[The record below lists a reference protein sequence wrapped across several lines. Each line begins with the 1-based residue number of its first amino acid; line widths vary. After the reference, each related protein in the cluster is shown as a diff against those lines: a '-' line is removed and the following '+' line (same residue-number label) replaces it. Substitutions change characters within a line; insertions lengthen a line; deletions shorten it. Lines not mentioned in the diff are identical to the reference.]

1 MLTIQDKRGNR
12 IVEVVNHDYDT
23 HIHHVALN
31 LRAADFDEVFAETGE
46 SPHLD
51 IEEAVLFSLKKW
63 VILNKNNEAVA
74 VLGVRPLTQFSKI
87 GIPWLL
93 GTDGLDKMK
102 RFFVSVSKPII
113 ENMKEGFDFLI
124 NHVDARYTKA
134 VRWLSWCGFTIEEER
149 PHGALGLPF
158 HKFYMECS

>member
-1 MLTIQDKRGNR
+1 MLNIQDKYGNR
-12 IVEVVNHDYDT
+12 IVEVVNHNYDA

-46 SPHLD
+46 SPHLE
-51 IEEAVLFSLKKW
+51 IEEYVLFSLKKW
-63 VILNKNNEAVA
+63 VILNKHSEAVA
-74 VLGVRPLTQFSKI
+74 ILGVRPLTQFSKI

-93 GTDGLDKMK
+93 GTDGLGNMK
-102 RFFVSVSKPII
+102 RFFVSVSRPTI
-113 ENMKEGFDFLI
+113 ENMKGGFDLLI

-134 VRWLSWCGFTIEEER
+134 VRWLEWCGFTVEEPK
-149 PHGALGLPF
+149 PHGVLGEPF